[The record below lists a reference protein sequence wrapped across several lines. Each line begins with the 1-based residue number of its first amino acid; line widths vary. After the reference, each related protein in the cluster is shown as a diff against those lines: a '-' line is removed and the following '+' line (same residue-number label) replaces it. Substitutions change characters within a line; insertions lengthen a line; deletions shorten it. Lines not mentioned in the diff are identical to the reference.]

1 MFQMKF
7 LIFRLHINSNL
18 KSGKD
23 YIWNI
28 FCILFEASSWK
39 NVKKFSLPQV
49 SNVMNDN
56 LCLTICCN

>member
-28 FCILFEASSWK
+28 FCILFEDSSWK
-39 NVKKFSLPQV
+39 KSKDLAY
-49 SNVMNDN
+49 
-56 LCLTICCN
+56 LKYLT